1 MKERFLE
8 AINFEG
14 NAEKKRKL
22 VIIMRLF
29 LMIDLVFIISPIF
42 KKMLKN

>member
-14 NAEKKRKL
+14 NAEKKAKIGNNYE
-22 VIIMRLF
+22 IIF
-29 LMIDLVFIISPIF
+29 DD
-42 KKMLKN
+42 